1 MICVHEVI
9 QELGVEE
16 LKEVMVVM
24 EEEMGEFELIVVVE
38 ELG

>member
-1 MICVHEVI
+1 MICVDEVI
-9 QELGVEE
+9 EEVGVEE

-24 EEEMGEFELIVVVE
+24 EEEMGDFELIVVVE